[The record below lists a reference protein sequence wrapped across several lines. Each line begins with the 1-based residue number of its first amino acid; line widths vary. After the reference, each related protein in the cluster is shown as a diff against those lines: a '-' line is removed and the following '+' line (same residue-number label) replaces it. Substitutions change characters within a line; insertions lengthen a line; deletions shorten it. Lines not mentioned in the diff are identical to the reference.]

1 MTDIRENKFHKKLL
15 DMGRSE
21 ENADKIT
28 SYFSDPAKSF
38 FIELCYKY
46 TEEEKPL
53 NEAVKDV
60 LNRYSNASMSV
71 RTGERIL
78 SAVAGGGLGQRKRL
92 DDVCKLW
99 DEDDRFS
106 KSKFKWY
113 QKLSQDIK
121 KLSQDINFLGSALFF
136 SIATSIY
143 LLGSNYKCYLFL
155 QNCSN
160 NLLFSIIFWSIIVAS
175 FLFYKIKK
183 K

>member
-1 MTDIRENKFHKKLL
+1 MIDIRENNFYKKLL

-28 SYFSDPAKSF
+28 SYFSDPARLF
-38 FIELCYKY
+38 FLELCYKY

-99 DEDDRFS
+99 DEDNRFS

-113 QKLSQDIK
+113 K

-160 NLLFSIIFWSIIVAS
+160 NLLFSIIFWSITVGS
-175 FLFYKIKK
+175 FLFYKNKK